1 MMKIFHHRINTSAQ
15 LVEIPS
21 IDGVEIDIRSSGQ
34 DIILEH
40 DPFKEGQLFT
50 EWLKHWQGQS
60 LILNVK
66 EEGIEDRTLEVLNAY
81 TNLEYFFLD
90 QSFPFLARTI
100 NSGNKNTAVR
110 VSDLESIDT
119 ALLMN
124 CDWVW
129 IDCFLGDWNFLPGVI
144 RRLQNNGR
152 KICLVSPELVRDNTL
167 NELQRLQDVLKDNN
181 LFVQG
186 VCTKL
191 KALWDCNDF

>member
-66 EEGIEDRTLEVLNAY
+66 EEGIEERTLEVLNAY

-90 QSFPFLARTI
+90 QSFPFLAQTI

-144 RRLQNNGR
+144 RRLQDNGR

-186 VCTKL
+186 DCTKL

>member
-1 MMKIFHHRINTSAQ
+1 MKIFHHRINTSAQ

-66 EEGIEDRTLEVLNAY
+66 EEGIEERTLEVLNAY

>member
-129 IDCFLGDWNFLPGVI
+129 IDCFLGDWNFLPGFI

>member
-1 MMKIFHHRINTSAQ
+1 MMKIFHHRINTSSQ

-21 IDGVEIDIRSSGQ
+21 VDGVEIDIRSSGQ

-50 EWLKHWQGQS
+50 DWLKDWQGQS

-66 EEGIEDRTLEVLNAY
+66 EEGIEERTLEILSAY
-81 TNLEYFFLD
+81 PNLEYFFLD
-90 QSFPFLARTI
+90 QSFPLLARTAK
-100 NSGNKNTAVR
+100 SGNKNTAVR
-110 VSDLESIDT
+110 VSDLESVET

-124 CDWVW
+124 CNWVW

-144 RRLQNNGR
+144 RRLQDDGK
-152 KICLVSPELVRDNTL
+152 KICLVSPELVRDNSL
-167 NELQRLQDVLKDNN
+167 KELQVLQGILRDNN

-186 VCTKL
+186 VCTKR
-191 KALWDCNDF
+191 KELWIS

>member
-1 MMKIFHHRINTSAQ
+1 MMKIFHHRINTSSQ

-21 IDGVEIDIRSSGQ
+21 VDGVEIDIRSSGQ

-50 EWLKHWQGQS
+50 DWLKDWQGQS

-66 EEGIEDRTLEVLNAY
+66 EEGIEERTLEILSAY
-81 TNLEYFFLD
+81 PNLEYFFLD
-90 QSFPFLARTI
+90 QSFPLLARTAK
-100 NSGNKNTAVR
+100 SGNKNTAVR
-110 VSDLESIDT
+110 VSDLESVET

-124 CDWVW
+124 CNWVW

-144 RRLQNNGR
+144 RRLQDDGK
-152 KICLVSPELVRDNTL
+152 KICLVSPELVRDNSL
-167 NELQRLQDVLKDNN
+167 KELQVLQGILRDNN

-186 VCTKL
+186 VCTKR
-191 KALWDCNDF
+191 KELWVA

>member
-1 MMKIFHHRINTSAQ
+1 MKIFHHRINTSSQ
-15 LVEIPS
+15 LEGIPS
-21 IDGVEIDIRSSGQ
+21 EDGVEIDVRSSGQ

-40 DPFKEGQLFT
+40 DPFKEGQIFAK
-50 EWLKHWQGQS
+50 WLEHWQGQS

-66 EEGIEDRTLEVLNAY
+66 EEGIEEKTLEVLSSY
-81 TNLEYFFLD
+81 PNLEYFFLD

-100 NSGNKNTAVR
+100 NRGNKNTAVR
-110 VSDLESIDT
+110 VSDLESVDT

-129 IDCFLGDWNFLPGVI
+129 IDCFLGDWSFLPGAI
-144 RRLQNNGR
+144 TRLQNNGK
-152 KICLVSPELVRDNTL
+152 KICLVSPELVRDNAL
-167 NELQRLQDVLKDNN
+167 NELQLLQDVLSVNN

-191 KALWDCNDF
+191 KDLWVS

>member
-1 MMKIFHHRINTSAQ
+1 MMKIFHHRINTSEQ

-21 IDGVEIDIRSSGQ
+21 IDGVEIDIRSRGQ

-40 DPFKEGQLFT
+40 DPFKDGQLFT

-66 EEGIEDRTLEVLNAY
+66 EEGIEERTLEVLSAY

-110 VSDLESIDT
+110 VSDLESVDT

-129 IDCFLGDWNFLPGVI
+129 IDCFLGDWNFLPGVV
-144 RRLQNNGR
+144 RLLQDSGR

-167 NELQRLQDVLKDNN
+167 NELQLLQDVLKDNN

-191 KALWDCNDF
+191 KAFWDCNDF

>member
-66 EEGIEDRTLEVLNAY
+66 EEGIEERTLEVLNAY

>member
-1 MMKIFHHRINTSAQ
+1 MMKIFHHRINTSEQ

-21 IDGVEIDIRSSGQ
+21 IDGVEIDIRSRGQ

-40 DPFKEGQLFT
+40 DPFKDGQLFT

-66 EEGIEDRTLEVLNAY
+66 EEGIEERTLEVLSAY

-110 VSDLESIDT
+110 VSDLESVDT

-129 IDCFLGDWNFLPGVI
+129 IDCFLGDWNFLPDVV
-144 RRLQNNGR
+144 RLLQDSGR

-167 NELQRLQDVLKDNN
+167 NELQLLQDVLKDNN

-191 KALWDCNDF
+191 KAFWDCNDF